1 MCDLFVTTRNWKI
14 KEFKKKIKIK
24 VYFTLKPFQANVSF
38 LYNLK
43 TSENQRF
50 SDVFRGYRNR
60 ILAWNGLKK
69 KNTRNAPQI
78 IQKISKLWTE
88 KNDRHVNIITR
99 YKARD
104 NDIDRN
110 QKAQSKPI
118 FTIFET
124 QGSIEVAEKDDLVI
138 NEIDK
143 GGGSCNTRCVG
154 LR

>member
-1 MCDLFVTTRNWKI
+1 MKWS
-14 KEFKKKIKIK
+14 KE
-24 VYFTLKPFQANVSF
+24 
-38 LYNLK
+38 
-43 TSENQRF
+43 
-50 SDVFRGYRNR
+50 
-60 ILAWNGLKK
+60 

-88 KNDRHVNIITR
+88 KNDRHINIITR

-138 NEIDK
+138 NKIDK
-143 GGGSCNTRCVG
+143 GGAAVIQDVLDCVKEATVKTYPR
-154 LR
+154 LHQNKA